1 MKKAVIILLLV
12 FSATLF
18 AQSEIKITSKKCI
31 SKKGYHLRL
40 KRVFDDSRCPEN
52 VSCIWAGEV
61 SIEMEV
67 YKDKKIIEEKT
78 LLLNINNSEENI
90 KWLTNYLPKKSNS
103 IKSITVFPYPKEG
116 QIVKSKNQ
124 FVKINYH
131 D

>member
-1 MKKAVIILLLV
+1 MILILV

-31 SKKGYHLRL
+31 PKKGYHLRL

-52 VSCIWAGEV
+52 VSCMWAGEV
-61 SIEMEV
+61 SIEIEV
-67 YKDKKIIEEKT
+67 YKDKKIVEEKT
-78 LLLNINNSEENI
+78 LLLNFNNSDENI
-90 KWLTNYLPKKSNS
+90 KWFTNYLPKNSNS
-103 IKSITVFPYPKEG
+103 IKSITVFPYPKDG
-116 QIVKSKNQ
+116 QIMEAKKQ

>member
-1 MKKAVIILLLV
+1 MKKGIMVLLLV

-31 SKKGYHLRL
+31 PKKGYHLKL

-61 SIEMEV
+61 SIEIEV
-67 YKDKKIIEEKT
+67 YKDKKLIEEKK
-78 LLLNINNSEENI
+78 LLLNFNNSEENI
-90 KWLTNYLPKKSNS
+90 KWITNYLPKNSNN

-116 QIVKSKNQ
+116 QIIESKKQ

>member
-1 MKKAVIILLLV
+1 MKKGIMVLLLL

-18 AQSEIKITSKKCI
+18 AQSEIKITTKKCI

-61 SIEMEV
+61 SIEIEV
-67 YKDKKIIEEKT
+67 YKDKKIVEEKS
-78 LLLNINNSEENI
+78 LLLNTNNSEENI
-90 KWLTNYLPKKSNS
+90 NWISNYLPKNSNS